1 MSTNTIIGTTTFKGY
16 ICTSNGTATIE
27 EPNPDTPK
35 IKNAHKT
42 INTASANESGSIKS
56 KIINSQPRLF
66 RLA

>member
-16 ICTSNGTATIE
+16 ICTNKGTATID

-42 INTASANESGSIKS
+42 ISTASANESGSINS
-56 KIINSQPRLF
+56 KIINSQLKWF
-66 RLA
+66 HQA